1 MNYIAREI
9 LGCNL
14 LHKRKYVYLV
24 EFAMQNI
31 KLAFKS
37 WQWFWFKKKI
47 DYTAVWK
54 QDTWIKQGTF
64 CLSLVLNF
72 G

>member
-14 LHKRKYVYLV
+14 LQKRKYVYLV
-24 EFAMQNI
+24 EFAMHNI

-37 WQWFWFKKKI
+37 
-47 DYTAVWK
+47 
-54 QDTWIKQGTF
+54 
-64 CLSLVLNF
+64 
-72 G
+72 